1 MAQRMRTHNWSAT
14 PLGPPEH
21 WPQTLKTLVGLML
34 QSEQPMFMAW
44 GDDGIWLY
52 NDAFIPILGRKHPA
66 LARPAMEVWAEARAD
81 LEPLFER
88 VFSGEAIHNEDFRV
102 DLDRHGRMEEAHF
115 SFSYTPARD
124 EAGNVVGL
132 FGACIDITEKRAAA
146 QAMVE
151 TALQQSEAQFRLLVR
166 SVTDYAIYMLDP
178 FGHVTNWN
186 LGAQRIKGYLPE
198 EIVGSHFSRFYTPED
213 LALGVPA
220 RGLEEARRTGRF
232 ETEGWRLRK
241 DGSRF
246 WAHVIID
253 AIPGDD
259 GEILGFA
266 KITRDVSERRAAQR
280 ALEEAREA
288 LFQAQKL
295 EAIGQLTGGIAHDFN
310 NLLMAVLGSLELLQ
324 KRLPDDPQM
333 TRLVDNAV
341 QGAKRGATLTQRMLA
356 FARRQELKHESVDLP
371 DLVRGMTDLFE
382 RSVGETI
389 TIETEFPDTLPPVE
403 SDPAQLESALLNLV
417 LNARDAMPRGGLITI
432 AASREAIET
441 PVSDLAAGVY
451 VRLSVIDTGEG
462 MDPETLVRATEPFF
476 TTKGV
481 GKGTGL
487 GLPMIH
493 GLASQSGGALRLHS
507 TLGQGA
513 RIELF
518 LPVSTA
524 IAATREAT
532 PDPQPDQAGPP
543 LVILAVDD
551 DELVL
556 MNTTAM
562 IEDLGH
568 VALQARDAAEA
579 LSILRSRG
587 DIDLLITDQSMPK
600 TTGVELAS
608 QVAREWPTLP
618 IVLAT
623 GFSELPAGEGRDLP
637 QISKPFDQRDLVKML
652 NRIGPNNR
660 F

>member
-1 MAQRMRTHNWSAT
+1 MAQRMRTNNWGAT

-81 LEPLFER
+81 LEPLFKR
-88 VFSGEAIHNEDFRV
+88 VFSGEAIRNEDFR
-102 DLDRHGRMEEAHF
+102 LELNRRGRMEEAHF
-115 SFSYTPARD
+115 SFSYTPARVEVGD
-124 EAGNVVGL
+124 VVGL

-333 TRLVDNAV
+333 TRLVENAV

-462 MDPETLVRATEPFF
+462 MDADTLARATEPFF

-513 RIELF
+513 RVELF
-518 LPVSTA
+518 LPVSTT
-524 IAATREAT
+524 IAVTREAT
-532 PDPQPDQAGPP
+532 PDPQPDQDGPP

-551 DELVL
+551 DELV
-556 MNTTAM
+556 A
-562 IEDLGH
+562 LG
-568 VALQARDAAEA
+568 
-579 LSILRSRG
+579 G
-587 DIDLLITDQSMPK
+587 GPGYLLP
-600 TTGVELAS
+600 
-608 QVAREWPTLP
+608 
-618 IVLAT
+618 
-623 GFSELPAGEGRDLP
+623 GRA
-637 QISKPFDQRDLVKML
+637 
-652 NRIGPNNR
+652 
-660 F
+660 